1 MVSSGSCSLSVPVN
15 CSDTYNVNVSLNNII
30 GSSGPSPIASISKC
44 LITSITSSLL
54 TCVDTN
60 ILQPSMVDMITNE
73 SVRITYTPFIA
84 CDNTLS
90 SGTIDITLNNMN
102 TSSMDTRPS
111 LNYNTNGVVTIGS
124 LNASTMYSYSLS
136 LIINGNDV
144 CDGAQM
150 GNFITIDTGDNGGGN
165 PTSPSP
171 TPTTSDPTEA
181 STSKTN

>member
-102 TSSMDTRPS
+102 TSSMGTRPP
-111 LNYNTNGVVTIGS
+111 LNYNDANGAVTIRS

-136 LIINGNDV
+136 LTVNGNDV
-144 CDGAQM
+144 CDVRRVRH
-150 GNFITIDTGDNGGGN
+150 FR
-165 PTSPSP
+165 
-171 TPTTSDPTEA
+171 TTSSETKIN
-181 STSKTN
+181 TSCELNVV